1 MRLDRL
7 TTKTREALMAAQQI
21 AAEMGNPELYP
32 EHLVL
37 ALLVQEG
44 GLCKPIVEK
53 SGADAAA
60 LTDGINKRLAAMP
73 KVKGGGEPAMNR
85 RTNKVLTEAWSETEG
100 LKDEYTSAEHILLA
114 ITKQKDDELEK
125 LFRTTGLTREKVLTA
140 LREVRGTQR
149 VTDPEPHQD
158 GEARQDRPRHRS

>member
-44 GLCKPIVEK
+44 GLCKPVVEK

-73 KVKGGGEPAMNR
+73 KVEKTTMKLKTMLMDAINGPSMGMKSASAEQIENR
-85 RTNKVLTEAWSETEG
+85 RCR
-100 LKDEYTSAEHILLA
+100 AE
-114 ITKQKDDELEK
+114 
-125 LFRTTGLTREKVLTA
+125 
-140 LREVRGTQR
+140 
-149 VTDPEPHQD
+149 DPD
-158 GEARQDRPRHRS
+158 GEELA